1 MTTAIRLDRSHAPAT
16 MLEPGQWTV
25 RTASG
30 IPAVSCPLCGQ
41 VDELTEH
48 DIIGGRVSP
57 IWSCPAAGCP
67 VMEFVELAG
76 WNEGPS

>member
-1 MTTAIRLDRSHAPAT
+1 MTTAIRLERSHAPAT

-25 RTASG
+25 RTATG

-41 VDELTEH
+41 VDELAEH
-48 DIIGGRVSP
+48 DFPGGCVSP
-57 IWSCPAAGCP
+57 IRSCPAARCP
-67 VMEFVELAG
+67 FLEHLELTG